1 MKKPQIY
8 LLYTISFLAIIA
20 MFFSKPIT
28 QSQDYHNF
36 ADDNYLLN
44 VNNFWNVFSNLPFVI
59 IGIYGLFLVNKSIK
73 NEVFIY
79 NYYCFFVGIILTGFG
94 SAYYH
99 YNPNDASL
107 IWDRLPMTISFM
119 SFFTIIIGTFID
131 ENFAKKS
138 LYYLLSI
145 GLLSIIYWKFYQD
158 LRMYLL
164 VQFLPIGLLFI
175 ILLLSNKNKESK
187 KYFLIMVSFYI
198 FAKILENNDLYIYN
212 LTNKIISG
220 HSLKHFSA
228 GVAALFFYFF
238 IKQKFIQNQ
247 KQ

>member
-1 MKKPQIY
+1 MKKNQIY
-8 LLYTISFLAIIA
+8 LLYTISAIAIIA
-20 MFFSKPIT
+20 MFFIDPIT
-28 QSQDYHNF
+28 QNQDYHHF
-36 ADDNYLLN
+36 ADDNCLLN
-44 VNNFWNVFSNLPFVI
+44 VNNFWNIFSNLPFVI

-73 NEVFIY
+73 NEVLIY
-79 NYYCFFVGIILTGFG
+79 NYYCFFIGIILTGFG

-99 YNPNDASL
+99 YNPNDTSL
-107 IWDRLPMTISFM
+107 VWDRLPMTISFM

-138 LYYLLSI
+138 LFSFLSI
-145 GLLSIIYWKFYQD
+145 GFISILYWVIFSD

-228 GVAALFFYFF
+228 GVAALSFYFF